1 MHTVSFKAYDLDGNG
16 YITKDEL
23 GTMFKHAWIAG
34 FKALCTT
41 TGNEELSME
50 DLHQFSEE
58 MANLFADNAFETLDT
73 NGTSTTPRNTTP
85 QHHNP
90 RTPHSLTKNDVPC
103 R

>member
-1 MHTVSFKAYDLDGNG
+1 MHVVSFKAYDLDGNG

-73 NGTSTTPRNTTP
+73 NGTTTLHNT
-85 QHHNP
+85 HNAALP
-90 RTPHSLTKNDVPC
+90 N
-103 R
+103 